1 MSYDRHKTSDT
12 VESDILPKTSYKLLE
27 TSLLF
32 FQIEGLHR
40 GAREDRSPH
49 PRTGQEEQ
57 PLDGEGEMLGHVN
70 NQNMLSHVS
79 KQKMKSPVKPMEEN
93 ILIDFPI
100 IPNHGMC
107 VKFLNKN

>member
-1 MSYDRHKTSDT
+1 MVTKM
-12 VESDILPKTSYKLLE
+12 SYKLLE
-27 TSLLF
+27 ASLFF
-32 FQIEGLHR
+32 FQIEGLYR
-40 GAREDRSPH
+40 GAREDGSPH
-49 PRTGQEEQ
+49 PRTGQEKQ

-70 NQNMLSHVS
+70 SQNMLSHVS